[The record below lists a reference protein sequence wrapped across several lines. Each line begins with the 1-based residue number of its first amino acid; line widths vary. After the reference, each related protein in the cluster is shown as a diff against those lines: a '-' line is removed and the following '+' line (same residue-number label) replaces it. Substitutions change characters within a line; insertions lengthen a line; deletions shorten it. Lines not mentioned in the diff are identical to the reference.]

1 MKFRIIARLD
11 IKNKSLIK
19 GVHLEGLR
27 VVGDPVEKALDYFAD
42 GVDEILLID
51 SVASLYQRNNL
62 SDIIY
67 EICKNIFIPVTVGG
81 GIRSVDDA
89 QKLFD
94 VGADKIA
101 VNSAAISN
109 PSLLESLVSRFGAQ
123 AIVLSI
129 QAKKDHENSNRW
141 IAMTD
146 NGREQTF
153 LSVTRWL
160 QSARSYGFGEV
171 LVTSIDQE
179 GTGSG
184 FDIDLLNS
192 ILPLVNVPVLMSGG
206 FGEACHSVQCFNN
219 GAQAAVIAQAF
230 HYNTVS
236 INSLKSSLISDN
248 IPVRL

>member
-11 IKNKSLIK
+11 IKKKSLIK

-27 VVGDPVEKALDYFAD
+27 VVGDPIKKALAYFAD

-62 SDIIY
+62 TDIIY

-101 VNSAAISN
+101 VNSAAIKN
-109 PSLLESLVSRFGAQ
+109 PLLLESLVSRFGAQ

-129 QAKKDHENSNRW
+129 QAKKDHENSNKW
-141 IAMTD
+141 MAMTD
-146 NGREQTF
+146 NGREQTN
-153 LSVTRWL
+153 LSVTRWIET
-160 QSARSYGFGEV
+160 AKSYGFGEL

-184 FDIDLLNS
+184 FDIDLLQS

-206 FGEACHSVQCFNN
+206 YGEAYHAVQCFKF
-219 GAQAAVIAQAF
+219 GAQAAVIAQAL
-230 HYNTVS
+230 HYDSSS
-236 INSLKSSLISDN
+236 INSLKTYLVSGN
-248 IPVRL
+248 IPVRI